1 MGEGGQAEQGRH
13 GALGAEV
20 PGEALLLQR
29 TRTWRLHAHDETD
42 LWVEEAHRQR
52 PEGGN
57 GLGPSKERQD
67 PKVKVW
73 GLVFGGRR

>member
-20 PGEALLLQR
+20 PGGAFLLQR
-29 TRTWRLHAHDETD
+29 TRMWRLRADYETD
-42 LWVEEAHRQR
+42 LWVEEARRQR

-73 GLVFGGRR
+73 DLVFGGRS